1 MPLFSGFGGTMKVVQ
16 DKQDCI
22 GKTVKTVQWGDS
34 CEQVVIVFD
43 DDTFLSLR
51 SRRLDDDTELEMQT
65 SFDTFDWQFPDL
77 VAAFGEVN
85 AMAMHHAEVQ
95 RRETIRKRSRE
106 AEKLRLQ
113 ERLRQI
119 ESGE

>member
-1 MPLFSGFGGTMKVVQ
+1 MKVVQ

-22 GKTVKTVQWGDS
+22 GKTVKAIQWGDS

-43 DDTFLSLR
+43 DDTFLTLR

-77 VAAFGEVN
+77 AAAFGEVN
-85 AMAMHHAEVQ
+85 AMAMHQANVE
-95 RRETIRKRSRE
+95 RREAARKRSRE
-106 AEKLRLQ
+106 AEKARLQ

-119 ESGE
+119 EAGE